1 MTNHTPEPWAV
12 WRLAPDSDPE
22 ERFIVVGPDGENE
35 ITSVVYS
42 DADAR
47 RIVACVNALSGFTLP
62 QIEAIAQAL
71 RHGIVV
77 DGKPAQEETIEGNE
91 QGERE

>member
-71 RHGIVV
+71 RHGIVW
-77 DGKPAQEETIEGNE
+77 AATAEEYDDHSI
-91 QGERE
+91 